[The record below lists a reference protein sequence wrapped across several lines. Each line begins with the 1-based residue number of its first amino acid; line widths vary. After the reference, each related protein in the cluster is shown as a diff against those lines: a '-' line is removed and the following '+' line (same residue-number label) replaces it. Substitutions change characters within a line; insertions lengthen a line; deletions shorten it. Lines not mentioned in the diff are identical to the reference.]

1 MANKTVLTKK
11 FRLMLAVTAVT
22 VAIGIS
28 GCTIPVGT
36 GENHDSN
43 GITTSRGEHERD
55 GGNGDG
61 EDSEHASA
69 SDGEESGNT
78 LTLTE
83 QYDTVRKGAR
93 LVLVYDAE
101 SNAFNGT
108 VENTTDST
116 LQQVRVE
123 VHLSNGVEL
132 GPTTPVDLAPGQKVD
147 VTLPAT
153 AQSFD
158 GWTPH
163 AEVGP
168 GTGGEAGEHGSGGE
182 DGEDGGN
189 GDGEDSEHGS
199 ASDGEESGN
208 TLTLTEQYDTV
219 RKGARLVLVYDAQSN
234 AFNGTVENTTSSTL
248 QQVRVEVHL
257 SNGVELG
264 PTTPVDLA
272 PGQKVDVTLPATAQ
286 SFDGWTTHAEVGPG
300 TGGEAGEHGS
310 GGENGED
317 GEHGSDGE
325 DGGENN
331 SGG

>member
-36 GENHDSN
+36 GEHHDEN
-43 GITTSRGEHERD
+43 GVTTSRGEHERE

-61 EDSEHASA
+61 EDSEHASASDGEESGNTLTLTERYDTVRKGTRLVLAYDAQNNAFNGTVENITSSTLQHVRVEVHLSNGVELGPTTPVDLAPGQKVDVTLPATAQAFDGWTPHAEVGPGTGGEAGEHGSGGEDGEHGSA

-153 AQSFD
+153 AQ
-158 GWTPH
+158 
-163 AEVGP
+163 A
-168 GTGGEAGEHGSGGE
+168 
-182 DGEDGGN
+182 
-189 GDGEDSEHGS
+189 
-199 ASDGEESGN
+199 
-208 TLTLTEQYDTV
+208 
-219 RKGARLVLVYDAQSN
+219 
-234 AFNGTVENTTSSTL
+234 
-248 QQVRVEVHL
+248 
-257 SNGVELG
+257 
-264 PTTPVDLA
+264 
-272 PGQKVDVTLPATAQ
+272 
-286 SFDGWTTHAEVGPG
+286 FDGWTTPR
-300 TGGEAGEHGS
+300 
-310 GGENGED
+310 
-317 GEHGSDGE
+317 
-325 DGGENN
+325 
-331 SGG
+331 

>member
-36 GENHDSN
+36 GEHHGSN
-43 GITTSRGEHERD
+43 GVTTSRGEHERD
-55 GGNGDG
+55 GGSGDG

-83 QYDTVRKGAR
+83 RYDTVRKGTR
-93 LVLVYDAE
+93 LVLAYDAQN
-101 SNAFNGT
+101 NAFNGT
-108 VENTTDST
+108 VENITSST
-116 LQQVRVE
+116 LQHVRVE

-153 AQSFD
+153 AQAFD

-182 DGEDGGN
+182 DGE
-189 GDGEDSEHGS
+189 HGM
-199 ASDGEESGN
+199 AA
-208 TLTLTEQYDTV
+208 TV
-219 RKGARLVLVYDAQSN
+219 TGKTVNMPAQ
-234 AFNGTVENTTSSTL
+234 
-248 QQVRVEVHL
+248 
-257 SNGVELG
+257 
-264 PTTPVDLA
+264 
-272 PGQKVDVTLPATAQ
+272 ATAKNQ
-286 SFDGWTTHAEVGPG
+286 AIP
-300 TGGEAGEHGS
+300 
-310 GGENGED
+310 
-317 GEHGSDGE
+317 
-325 DGGENN
+325 
-331 SGG
+331 

>member
-36 GENHDSN
+36 GEHHDEN
-43 GITTSRGEHERD
+43 GVTTSRGEHERE
-55 GGNGDG
+55 GGDG

-83 QYDTVRKGAR
+83 QYDTVRNGAR
-93 LVLVYDAE
+93 LVLVYDAQ

-132 GPTTPVDLAPGQKVD
+132 GPTTPVDLAPGQIVD

-153 AQSFD
+153 A
-158 GWTPH
+158 
-163 AEVGP
+163 
-168 GTGGEAGEHGSGGE
+168 EA
-182 DGEDGGN
+182 
-189 GDGEDSEHGS
+189 
-199 ASDGEESGN
+199 
-208 TLTLTEQYDTV
+208 
-219 RKGARLVLVYDAQSN
+219 
-234 AFNGTVENTTSSTL
+234 
-248 QQVRVEVHL
+248 
-257 SNGVELG
+257 
-264 PTTPVDLA
+264 
-272 PGQKVDVTLPATAQ
+272 
-286 SFDGWTTHAEVGPG
+286 FDGWTTHAEVGPG

-310 GGENGED
+310 GGEGGEDSED
-317 GEHGSDGE
+317 GEE
-325 DGGENN
+325 GGENN

>member
-28 GCTIPVGT
+28 GCSIPVGT
-36 GENHDSN
+36 GENHGSN
-43 GITTSRGEHERD
+43 GVTTSRGEHERD
-55 GGNGDG
+55 GGSGDG

-83 QYDTVRKGAR
+83 RYDTVRKGAR
-93 LVLVYDAE
+93 LVLSYDDQ

-108 VENTTDST
+108 VENTTNSTLQQVRVEVHLSNGVELGPTTPVDLAPGQKVDVTLPATAQSFDGWTPHAEVGPGTGEAGEHGSGGEDGEDGGSGDGEDSEHASASDGEESGNTLTLTERYDTVRKGARLVLAYDAQNNAFNGTVENITDST

-182 DGEDGGN
+182 DS
-189 GDGEDSEHGS
+189 EDS
-199 ASDGEESGN
+199 
-208 TLTLTEQYDTV
+208 
-219 RKGARLVLVYDAQSN
+219 
-234 AFNGTVENTTSSTL
+234 
-248 QQVRVEVHL
+248 
-257 SNGVELG
+257 
-264 PTTPVDLA
+264 
-272 PGQKVDVTLPATAQ
+272 
-286 SFDGWTTHAEVGPG
+286 
-300 TGGEAGEHGS
+300 
-310 GGENGED
+310 
-317 GEHGSDGE
+317 E

>member
-36 GENHDSN
+36 GEHHDEN
-43 GITTSRGEHERD
+43 GVTTSRGEHERE

-69 SDGEESGNT
+69 SDGEESGDT

-83 QYDTVRKGAR
+83 RYDTVRKGAR
-93 LVLVYDAE
+93 LVLAYDAQSNAFNGTVE
-101 SNAFNGT
+101 NITDSTLQHVRVEVHLSNGVELGPTTPVDLAPGQIVDVTLPATAQAFDGWTPHAEVGPGTGGEAGEHGSGGEDGEDGGIDDGEGSEGVNASDGEESGNALTLTERYDTVRKGARLVLAYDAQSNAFNGT

-153 AQSFD
+153 AQ
-158 GWTPH
+158 
-163 AEVGP
+163 A
-168 GTGGEAGEHGSGGE
+168 
-182 DGEDGGN
+182 
-189 GDGEDSEHGS
+189 
-199 ASDGEESGN
+199 
-208 TLTLTEQYDTV
+208 
-219 RKGARLVLVYDAQSN
+219 
-234 AFNGTVENTTSSTL
+234 
-248 QQVRVEVHL
+248 
-257 SNGVELG
+257 
-264 PTTPVDLA
+264 
-272 PGQKVDVTLPATAQ
+272 
-286 SFDGWTTHAEVGPG
+286 FDGWTTHAEVGPG

-310 GGENGED
+310 GGE
-317 GEHGSDGE
+317 

>member
-36 GENHDSN
+36 GEHHDEN
-43 GITTSRGEHERD
+43 GVTTSRGEHERE

-61 EDSEHASA
+61 ESSEGEGSEHGSA

-83 QYDTVRKGAR
+83 RYDTVRNGAR

-132 GPTTPVDLAPGQKVD
+132 GPTTPVDLAPGQIVD

-153 AQSFD
+153 AEAFD

-182 DGEDGGN
+182 G
-189 GDGEDSEHGS
+189 
-199 ASDGEESGN
+199 
-208 TLTLTEQYDTV
+208 
-219 RKGARLVLVYDAQSN
+219 
-234 AFNGTVENTTSSTL
+234 
-248 QQVRVEVHL
+248 
-257 SNGVELG
+257 
-264 PTTPVDLA
+264 
-272 PGQKVDVTLPATAQ
+272 
-286 SFDGWTTHAEVGPG
+286 
-300 TGGEAGEHGS
+300 
-310 GGENGED
+310 GED

-325 DGGENN
+325 EGGENN